1 MLVINHQSF
10 KHFKGE
16 NTEKA
21 KVLRNLEKLVNRD
34 FGFITVGRILLVAN
48 SKSITED
55 LLNSICF
62 KLGIEP
68 NRIHKKDLIQIIDY
82 IKGLENI
89 V

>member
-1 MLVINHQSF
+1 ME
-10 KHFKGE
+10 KG
-16 NTEKA
+16 KI
-21 KVLRNLEKLVNRD
+21 LRNLEKLLNRD

-48 SKSITED
+48 NKNITED

-62 KLGIEP
+62 KLGIES

>member
-1 MLVINHQSF
+1 MFVINHKAF
-10 KHFKGE
+10 KHLKGE
-16 NTEKA
+16 NMEKA
-21 KVLRNLEKLVNRD
+21 KVLRNLEKLLNRD

-68 NRIHKKDLIQIIDY
+68 NRIHKTDLIKIIDS

-89 V
+89 E

>member
-1 MLVINHQSF
+1 MFVINHQSF

-16 NTEKA
+16 NMEKA
-21 KVLRNLEKLVNRD
+21 KILRNLEKLVNRD

-62 KLGIEP
+62 KLGIET
-68 NRIHKKDLIQIIDY
+68 NRIHKTDLIKIIDS

-89 V
+89 E

>member
-1 MLVINHQSF
+1 M
-10 KHFKGE
+10 
-16 NTEKA
+16 EKA
-21 KVLRNLEKLVNRD
+21 KILRNLEKLINRD

-68 NRIHKKDLIQIIDY
+68 SRIYKADLIKIIDSIKDLKEID
-82 IKGLENI
+82 
-89 V
+89 